1 MSLRRSSLHV
11 RIAELIN
18 QLAGGVESTHAR
30 STVAQN
36 LAPTVL
42 GSGGTRGRTRRAVRR
57 TPNVSD
63 RRQRGRGGLTVVRTQ
78 SGTGPQAGAGS
89 STWPADSGKK
99 D

>member
-11 RIAELIN
+11 RIAELIT

-42 GSGGTRGRTRRAVRR
+42 GSEGTRQALRR
-57 TPNVSD
+57 TPNVSN
-63 RRQRGRGGLTVVRTQ
+63 RRQRGRGGLTVARTQ
-78 SGTGPQAGAGS
+78 CGTGPQPGAGS